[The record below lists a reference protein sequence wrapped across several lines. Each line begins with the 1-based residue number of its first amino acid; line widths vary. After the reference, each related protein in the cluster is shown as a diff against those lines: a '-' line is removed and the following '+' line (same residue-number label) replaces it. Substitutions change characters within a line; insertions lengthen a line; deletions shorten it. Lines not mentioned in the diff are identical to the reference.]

1 MNITIE
7 ELKYRIY
14 NVYPV
19 GKFELD
25 KLLSVMDIRWDKN
38 IPTAAVKTGMPP
50 VMVFNQDFIEKECKS
65 DEHLLMVLMHELY
78 HIILGHTRLFNRITT
93 AQNIAFD
100 AIINSMICKIMQ
112 EPEYTSFFSGFY
124 SDKGISAL
132 LRPPLNW
139 TIDNYESKWKLK
151 GELLNIHKALYTDEG
166 DVTYVDIYNAITKTI
181 IPKEGIP
188 LIGNHGSSENEINQ
202 FDGAIPKYIDD
213 ESDEIDS
220 ETKKIIV
227 EIVGK
232 WPAVDPR
239 KGRDEGI
246 GSVEEL
252 FTAVNGNKRVSSVI
266 KTALEKVVNSATGS
280 IRLNKYRPTESL
292 LPYPT
297 IPDRKASV
305 LSILGQSPIFFKGNI
320 IKSTPTHV
328 GKVHIYLD
336 VSGSMEEYLEVIFG
350 SLIPLRQYLH
360 PIVHCFSTEVHD
372 HSIKEVLS
380 GRYKST
386 FGTHIDCVL
395 KHIEQKKINKAM
407 VITDG
412 YVGEPSE
419 HLLNKLPEKFLAS
432 VALTDPFYSDEIKLF
447 SKNLFEI
454 HYKENRYAA

>member
-7 ELKYRIY
+7 ELKNRIY

-19 GKFELD
+19 GRFELD
-25 KLLSVMDIRWDKN
+25 KLLSVIDIRWNDT
-38 IPTAAVKTGMPP
+38 IDTAAVRTGVFP
-50 VMVFNQDFIEKECKS
+50 VMMFNQSFVETKCRS

-78 HIILGHTRLFNRITT
+78 HIILGHTRLFKRVTT

-124 SDKGISAL
+124 SDEGISAL
-132 LRPPLNW
+132 LRPPANW

-151 GELLNIHKALYTDEG
+151 GEYLNIHKALYTDEG

-181 IPKEGIP
+181 VPKNGIL
-188 LIGNHGSSENEINQ
+188 LIGNHGLAGVSFDQ
-202 FDGAIPKYIDD
+202 FGNPITGDVDF
-213 ESDEIDS
+213 
-220 ETKKIIV
+220 ETQKIIV

-266 KTALEKVVNSATGS
+266 KKALEKVVNSATGS

-305 LSILGQSPIFFKGNI
+305 LSSLGQNPIFFKGNI

-432 VALTDPFYSDEIKLF
+432 VAITEPFYTDEIKLF

-454 HYKENRYAA
+454 HYKENRNAA

>member
-7 ELKYRIY
+7 ELKNRIY

-19 GKFELD
+19 GRFELD
-25 KLLSVMDIRWDKN
+25 KLLSVIDIRWNDT
-38 IPTAAVKTGMPP
+38 IDTAAVRTGVFP
-50 VMVFNQDFIEKECKS
+50 VMMFNQSFVETKCRS

-78 HIILGHTRLFNRITT
+78 HIILGHTRLFKRVTT

-124 SDKGISAL
+124 SDEGISAL
-132 LRPPLNW
+132 LRPPANW

-151 GELLNIHKALYTDEG
+151 GEYLNIHKALYTDEG

-181 IPKEGIP
+181 VPKNGIL
-188 LIGNHGSSENEINQ
+188 LIGNHGLAGVSFDQ
-202 FDGAIPKYIDD
+202 FGNPITGDVDF
-213 ESDEIDS
+213 
-220 ETKKIIV
+220 ETQKIIV

-266 KTALEKVVNSATGS
+266 KKALEKVVNSATGS

-305 LSILGQSPIFFKGNI
+305 LSSLGQNPIFFKGNI

-432 VALTDPFYSDEIKLF
+432 VALTDPFYTDEIKLF

-454 HYKENRYAA
+454 NYMENRNAA

>member
-7 ELKYRIY
+7 ELKNRIY

-19 GKFELD
+19 GRFELD
-25 KLLSVMDIRWDKN
+25 KLLSVIDIRWNDT
-38 IPTAAVKTGMPP
+38 IDTAAVRTGVFP
-50 VMVFNQDFIEKECKS
+50 VMMFNQSFVETKCRS

-78 HIILGHTRLFNRITT
+78 HIILGHTRLFKRVTT

-124 SDKGISAL
+124 SDEGISAL
-132 LRPPLNW
+132 LRPPANW

-151 GELLNIHKALYTDEG
+151 GEYLNIHKALYTDEG

-188 LIGNHGSSENEINQ
+188 LIGNHGSSENEI
-202 FDGAIPKYIDD
+202 
-213 ESDEIDS
+213 DS
-220 ETKKIIV
+220 ETINIIV

-252 FTAVNGNKRVSSVI
+252 FTVVNGNKRVSSVI
-266 KTALEKVVNSATGS
+266 KKALEKVVNSATGS

-305 LSILGQSPIFFKGNI
+305 LSSLGQNPIFFKGNI

-432 VALTDPFYSDEIKLF
+432 VAITEPFYTDEIKLF

-454 HYKENRYAA
+454 HYKENRNAA

>member
-7 ELKYRIY
+7 ELKNRIY

-19 GKFELD
+19 GRFELD
-25 KLLSVMDIRWDKN
+25 KLLSVIDIRWNDT
-38 IPTAAVKTGMPP
+38 IDTAAVRTGVFP
-50 VMVFNQDFIEKECKS
+50 VMMFNQSFVETKCRS

-78 HIILGHTRLFNRITT
+78 HIILGHTRLFKRVTT

-124 SDKGISAL
+124 SDEGISAL
-132 LRPPLNW
+132 LRPPANW

-151 GELLNIHKALYTDEG
+151 GEYLNIHKALYTDEG

-181 IPKEGIP
+181 VPKNGIL
-188 LIGNHGSSENEINQ
+188 LIGNHGLAGVSFDQ
-202 FDGAIPKYIDD
+202 FGNPITGDVDL
-213 ESDEIDS
+213 
-220 ETKKIIV
+220 ETQKIIV

-266 KTALEKVVNSATGS
+266 KKALEKVVNSATGS

-305 LSILGQSPIFFKGNI
+305 LSSLGQNPIFFKGNI
-320 IKSTPTHV
+320 IKSTPTLV

-432 VALTDPFYSDEIKLF
+432 VAITEPFYTDEIKLF

-454 HYKENRYAA
+454 HYKENRNAA